1 MEWEGRVV
9 AAHHKLEVI
18 ERRLLTG
25 ERETELW
32 KRYDWEFHQELIS
45 ACGSHELMR
54 AHANAF
60 DKYLRYLMIAFSFR
74 GETAADEHHRLRDCA
89 LTRDAAQAIAV
100 LEEHIRG
107 CVDFTLTGGG
117 ARWPAG

>member
-1 MEWEGRVV
+1 
-9 AAHHKLEVI
+9 
-18 ERRLLTG
+18 
-25 ERETELW
+25 
-32 KRYDWEFHQELIS
+32 
-45 ACGSHELMR
+45 MR